1 MIRLVRIWWGAIVLL
16 LLVTASQAQQE
27 PASALHS
34 GALYPESSEG
44 LKKLLQDIAEAA
56 NSKDTAK
63 ETLLIHSLIMPDDT
77 WFKDEFG
84 PAFGPRLAAAYQ
96 KALPSLE
103 EEMRTVYEGNV
114 QRGWLSPQIFRY
126 ADAASVNSPTDNFLN
141 CMDKVV
147 PLYQTAF
154 SGGRTGYLMGPRD
167 SAGKLK
173 VIAGDLAGYYVY
185 SKSGFRYVPQDVFFL
200 LPKERPL
207 RIQLDMNVMRSKAI
221 NYVQWKLPIETL
233 LKQHVFGKVVIHLVV
248 DVNGHIKEI
257 KTVEGPPILSDP
269 VLQAVRQ
276 WSFEPTTLDGEP
288 VEVELNL
295 ETGFIRQN

>member
-1 MIRLVRIWWGAIVLL
+1 MICLIRIWWCAIVLL
-16 LLVTASQAQQE
+16 LVVTASQAQQE
-27 PASALHS
+27 PGAALPT
-34 GALYPESSEG
+34 GAVYPESSEG
-44 LKKLLQDIAEAA
+44 LQKLLQDITEAA
-56 NSKDTAK
+56 KAKDTAK
-63 ETLLIHSLIMPDDT
+63 ETVLIRSLIMPDDT

-96 KALPSLE
+96 KALSSLE
-103 EEMRTVYEGNV
+103 EEMRTAYEGDA

-126 ADAASVNSPTDNFLN
+126 DDAANVNSPTDNFLN

-147 PLYQTAF
+147 PLYQSAF
-154 SGGRTGYLMGPRD
+154 SGGRTGYLVGPSD
-167 SAGKLK
+167 SPGKMK
-173 VIAGDLAGYYVY
+173 VIAGDLPGYYVY
-185 SKSGFRYVPQDVFFL
+185 AETGFRYVPQNVFFL

-207 RIQLDMNVMRSKAI
+207 RIQLDMNVMRSKVI
-221 NYVQWKLPIETL
+221 NYVQWKFPVDVL

-257 KTVEGPPILSDP
+257 KPVEGPPILSDS

-288 VEVELNL
+288 VEVQLNL
-295 ETGFIRQN
+295 ETGFMRQN